1 MKVLYDWQ
9 AFTRKYS
16 GISKCFVELISNLPE
31 TTEWHISIKDCNNF
45 HLLEKKLCN
54 VNTNVVNRD
63 NFITDREFLFKKKLY
78 RTVEKL
84 FPNLTSEGRNFS
96 YSVECLVNNDYDVFH
111 PTYFNEY
118 FLKYIGKKPFILT
131 VHDMIPETFPGY
143 FKHDS
148 QSRKKQ
154 HLAELASHIVAVSER
169 TKSDLIRFFGL
180 PEEKI
185 SVVYHGSPDILPYYK
200 EKIFDFNYLLHIGE
214 RSRYKNFG
222 PMLIHLAPFLR
233 THKEIKLV
241 CTHDNFVSE
250 EQKLIEKLGLKD
262 SVVHVFAD
270 DVQLQNLYANALCFL
285 QPSLAEGF
293 CIPIL
298 EAYRCKCPVFLN
310 NKSVFP
316 EIAQDAA
323 IFFELDDDKQ
333 NLTEKLEEFLNFTS
347 SQKEDLIK
355 KQSERLELFSWKK
368 SAEKLNDIYKSVI

>member
-1 MKVLYDWQ
+1 
-9 AFTRKYS
+9 
-16 GISKCFVELISNLPE
+16 
-31 TTEWHISIKDCNNF
+31 
-45 HLLEKKLCN
+45 
-54 VNTNVVNRD
+54 
-63 NFITDREFLFKKKLY
+63 
-78 RTVEKL
+78 
-84 FPNLTSEGRNFS
+84 
-96 YSVECLVNNDYDVFH
+96 
-111 PTYFNEY
+111 
-118 FLKYIGKKPFILT
+118 
-131 VHDMIPETFPGY
+131 
-143 FKHDS
+143 
-148 QSRKKQ
+148 
-154 HLAELASHIVAVSER
+154 
-169 TKSDLIRFFGL
+169 
-180 PEEKI
+180 
-185 SVVYHGSPDILPYYK
+185 
-200 EKIFDFNYLLHIGE
+200 
-214 RSRYKNFG
+214 
-222 PMLIHLAPFLR
+222 MLIHLAPFLR
-233 THKEIKLV
+233 THKDIKLV

-298 EAYRCKCPVFLN
+298 EAYKCKCPVFLN